1 MKTVS
6 GDCCIFPFE
15 YYNKQYYSCKLG
27 DGGRWCAL
35 TENYE
40 EDKWGYCKEGKKINA
55 DILIPRFNTVICK
68 PRLI

>member
-55 DILIPRFNTVICK
+55 DITLLYVSCVLCK
-68 PRLI
+68 PRLM